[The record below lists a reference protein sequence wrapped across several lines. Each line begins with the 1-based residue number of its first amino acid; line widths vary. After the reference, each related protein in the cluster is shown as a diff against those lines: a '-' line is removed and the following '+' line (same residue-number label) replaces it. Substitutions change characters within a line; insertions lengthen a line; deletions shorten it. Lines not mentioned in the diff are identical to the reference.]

1 VTARDL
7 LLGPADAGHQFAQ
20 YLLGC
25 MMAIGEADR
34 SGKPGRDAGWTRPRP
49 VRNHAVATR
58 AAQYRDQIDKNLF
71 TANSSGFAYLG
82 LAAFIIV
89 GGLAAG
95 GLASRRNAG

>member
-1 VTARDL
+1 
-7 LLGPADAGHQFAQ
+7 
-20 YLLGC
+20 
-25 MMAIGEADR
+25 M
-34 SGKPGRDAGWTRPRP
+34 
-49 VRNHAVATR
+49 ATR